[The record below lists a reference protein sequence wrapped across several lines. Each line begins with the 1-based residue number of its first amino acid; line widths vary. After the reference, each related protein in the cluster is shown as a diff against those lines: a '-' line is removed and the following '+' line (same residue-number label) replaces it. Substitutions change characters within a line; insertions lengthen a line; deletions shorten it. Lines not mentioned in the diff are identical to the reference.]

1 MSAEENKAVVR
12 RWIEAFNERDLE
24 AEADVLAPGYMAHV
38 PSPQGPLDLEG
49 LEAWREFTAPFVE
62 AFPDLRL
69 TIEDI
74 SAEGDT
80 VAARVAFHGTHRG
93 EFQGL
98 PPTGKEVNFTSMEVN
113 RVVEGKVE
121 EHWVEIDL
129 LRLMGQVGLVVIPG
143 PRLLGRMLVRQ
154 AKKLR
159 SRLSAGR

>member
-1 MSAEENKAVVR
+1 VSEEENKALIR

-24 AEADVLAPGYMAHV
+24 GEADLLASGYVAHV
-38 PSPQGPLDLEG
+38 PSPQGPQDLEG
-49 LEAWREFTAPFVE
+49 LEAWRGFTNPFVE
-62 AFPDLRL
+62 ALPDLRL

-74 SAEGDT
+74 AAEGET
-80 VAARVAFHGTHRG
+80 VAARVSFRGTHHG
-93 EFQGL
+93 QFQGL
-98 PPTGKEVNFTSMEVN
+98 PPTGKEVNFTSMEFN

-129 LRLMGQVGLVVIPG
+129 LRVMGQLGLVVIPG